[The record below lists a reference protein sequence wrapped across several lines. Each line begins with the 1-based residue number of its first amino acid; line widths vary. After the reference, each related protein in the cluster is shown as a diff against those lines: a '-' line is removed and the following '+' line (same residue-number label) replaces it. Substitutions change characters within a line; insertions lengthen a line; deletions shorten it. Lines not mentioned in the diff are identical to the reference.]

1 MEIIPAYMHYSEFNS
16 GWIVA
21 ADAMRLLLAE
31 LSPGSHTMT
40 VVVDGESLTL
50 PDRLTCTVQVEVPTG
65 GGDHTVDRD
74 EWETVMCLLAVG
86 VADAEREGHIV
97 VVSPTC
103 SRHVTRSW
111 DLWEGQITAL
121 PVPALTA

>member
-16 GWIVA
+16 GWAVA

-50 PDRLTCTVQVEVPTG
+50 PDRMTLTVQVEVPTG
-65 GGDHTVDRD
+65 GGHTVDRED
-74 EWETVMCLLAVG
+74 WEAVMCLLAVG
-86 VADAEREGHIV
+86 VADAEREGQIV
-97 VVSPTC
+97 VISPA
-103 SRHVTRSW
+103 SSHVTRSW
-111 DLWEGQITAL
+111 DLWEGRITPL
-121 PVPALTA
+121 PVVALSA